1 MPPFPWHQGGRSY
14 HNLLVQGENIKDMVE
29 KGNFNICFDVSH
41 TSMACYFYS
50 DDFYETIKNLNHK
63 IKHIHLSDSRGNS
76 EEGLE
81 VGDGSIDFNEFHKS
95 IMKDG
100 NKKFLLPE
108 IWQGHLN
115 YGLKFATSL
124 IRYSGLID

>member
-14 HNLLVQGENIKDMVE
+14 HNLLVQGNNIQDLIE
-29 KGNFNICFDVSH
+29 QGDLNICFDVSH
-41 TSMACYFYS
+41 TSMACNFHS
-50 DDFYETIKNLNHK
+50 EDFYKIIRSLNNK
-63 IKHIHLSDSRGNS
+63 IKHIHLSDARGNS

-81 VGDGSIDFNEFHKS
+81 VGDGSIDFKEFHKS
-95 IMKDG
+95 IMQDG
-100 NKKFLLPE
+100 NRKFLLPE

-124 IRYSGLID
+124 IRYSDIIN